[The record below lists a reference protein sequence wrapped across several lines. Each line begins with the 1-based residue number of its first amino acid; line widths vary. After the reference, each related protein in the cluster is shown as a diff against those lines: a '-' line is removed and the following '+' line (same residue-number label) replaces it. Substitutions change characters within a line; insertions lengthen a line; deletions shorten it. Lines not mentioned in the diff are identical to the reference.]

1 MRTRVLR
8 IGITA
13 NVVNIL
19 QKRDRDMVRMLL
31 IEMAIYIYTTL
42 PTHLCLFIEQRLKR
56 HIEEIYRLLNS

>member
-19 QKRDRDMVRMLL
+19 QKRDRDIVRMLL

-42 PTHLCLFIEQRLKR
+42 PNTLVP
-56 HIEEIYRLLNS
+56 IYRATTQTTYRRNLSFT